1 MILDTKYW
9 FLSEI
14 IFVHKGAL
22 ETLKLELDVTESLG
36 ACFAAK
42 LVRGAYLERER
53 QLDSNNICAS
63 YTKTGDNYHR

>member
-1 MILDTKYW
+1 MIPDTKFW

-14 IFVHKGAL
+14 MFVHKGAL
-22 ETLKLELDVTESLG
+22 ETLTLELDVTESLG

-53 QLDSNNICAS
+53 ELDSTNICAS
-63 YTKTGDNYHR
+63 YAETGDNYHR